1 LDALIFDFDG
11 VVVDSEP
18 IHLAGFQQVL
28 APLGVELTREAYYT
42 KHLGSDDRDCLA
54 GVLAD
59 SQMRFSEELLA
70 ELIAS
75 KTAIVKR
82 AFAESIL
89 PLDGAVEL
97 IRAAEAAGVPMGV
110 CSGALRDEIELASR
124 AIGVLEC
131 FSRIVSAEDV
141 SRGKPD
147 AEGYRLALE
156 RLSEATGR
164 RLNAHRCVAVE
175 DSPAGIQ
182 AAKGAGMKVLAVTTS
197 YPAEAL
203 KAAERIVD
211 SLARVTV
218 AALDE
223 ML

>member
-1 LDALIFDFDG
+1 LIFDFDG

-42 KHLGSDDRDCLA
+42 KHLGSDDHDCLA
-54 GVLAD
+54 DVLAD
-59 SQMRFSEELLA
+59 SGVHCSQQQLA

-82 AFAESIL
+82 AFAESVM

-97 IRAAEAAGVPMGV
+97 IRAAAAAGVPLGV

-124 AIGVLEC
+124 AIGVLDC

-141 SRGKPD
+141 NRGKPD
-147 AEGYRLALE
+147 AEGYRLVLE

-164 RLNAHRCVAVE
+164 RLKAARCVAVE

-182 AAKGAGMKVLAVTTS
+182 SAKGAGMKVLAVTTS

-203 KAAERIVD
+203 KDARRIVD
-211 SLARVTV
+211 SLAQVTV
-218 AALDE
+218 SSLDE